1 MRGTA
6 SADVDPS
13 EPEGSC
19 ARWLHRHLRTFP
31 RVQKCHGP
39 PRRDSDPAQQ
49 APAHVGVDTDDE
61 RALQLGECRLRGRRR
76 AAVKL
81 DERLAIEA

>member
-1 MRGTA
+1 MRAMAA
-6 SADVDPS
+6 STPPRIPA
-13 EPEGSC
+13 C
-19 ARWLHRHLRTFP
+19 AEMP
-31 RVQKCHGP
+31 RP